1 MRRSAYLAI
10 AGLLLAT
17 AAGAG
22 TSHYL
27 DRAGVLWSASS
38 QPDGL
43 VLAAN
48 RDGAELL
55 RTTVPFADGATGGS
69 DSGISVA
76 ADELT
81 GKVTVVWQR
90 NWSAETSEVMLGVW
104 NNGAWERVTA
114 LSTAMSGRP
123 RYPEVQLTRVQS
135 TVPDP
140 AAPGDPSR
148 TTVVEDSF
156 LHVVWWTGSGSSQHG
171 EYGLLRLT
179 AGVDEGDALSVRS
192 LDDLVWLSGGCLWP
206 PPQTALEHPLFA
218 SQPVGDRAFLFHG
231 SRRACMFQLLEIHF
245 EVEETPSSGIVTAM
259 RRRHTPVFGVRK
271 LFAVPNS
278 MSLEGARFLLGTDL
292 NPVAYRVLDGS
303 IEYISSSGIR
313 WTPKRSLPVGG
324 ELTVD
329 RAIPLVEHL
338 VR

>member
-1 MRRSAYLAI
+1 MRRFANLAI
-10 AGLLLAT
+10 VGLLLAT
-17 AAGAG
+17 VAGAG

-43 VLAAN
+43 VLVAN

-55 RTTVPFADGATGGS
+55 RTVVPFAAGTTGAS

-90 NWSAETSEVMLGVW
+90 DWSAETSEIMVGVW
-104 NNGAWERVTA
+104 NNGSWERVTA
-114 LSTAMSGRP
+114 LSAMMSQHP
-123 RYPEVQLTRVQS
+123 RFPEVQLTRVKS

-140 AAPGDPSR
+140 AAP
-148 TTVVEDSF
+148 TVVEDSF
-156 LHVVWWTGSGSSQHG
+156 LHVVWWTGSGSAQHG

-179 AGVDEGDALSVRS
+179 AGVDEADAVSVRS

-206 PPQTALEHPLFA
+206 APQTALEHPLFA

-231 SRRACMFQLLEIHF
+231 SRRACMFQLVEIGF
-245 EVEETPSSGIVTAM
+245 EVESVPSPGLVTAM

-271 LFAVPNS
+271 LFAVPSS
-278 MSLEGARFLLGTDL
+278 MNLEGARFLLGTDL
-292 NPVAYRVLDGS
+292 NPVAYRVLDGR

-313 WTPKRSLPVGG
+313 WTPKRTLPVGG
-324 ELTVD
+324 ELTID